1 MSIVPT
7 MAAELDTDEVVG
19 APRWYTE
26 SGLRASAA
34 AHSAGAVALERVR
47 SARDDERGQS
57 TAEYALVILGA
68 AAVAALV
75 IAWANDTNRISRL
88 LDTVLDNIIR
98 RFRG

>member
-7 MAAELDTDEVVG
+7 TTDLDAAEVSVT
-19 APRWYTE
+19 PRWYTE
-26 SGLRASAA
+26 PGLRAAAA
-34 AHSAGAVALERVR
+34 AHSVGAVALERVG

-68 AAVAALV
+68 AAVAAL
-75 IAWANDTNRISRL
+75 ILAWANETNRISRL
-88 LDTVLDNIIR
+88 LDTVLDNVIR